1 MQLKN
6 ITSDKNIESLERS
19 LNAVIGEQNRLEERE
34 EELTNRLQRR
44 ADELVFLEVS
54 LRQSDEDKQ

>member
-19 LNAVIGEQNRLEERE
+19 LNSVIGEQNRLEERE

-44 ADELVFLEVS
+44 AEELVFLEVS

>member
-1 MQLKN
+1 LQLKN

-19 LNAVIGEQNRLEERE
+19 LNSVIGEQNRLEERE

>member
-19 LNAVIGEQNRLEERE
+19 LNSVIGEQNRLEERE